1 MVMTKNSFNNSVSGL
16 IQPYSTRTQMRLM
29 SCTWLFSYF
38 STFLFTAM
46 ANTNL
51 YKRVNPS
58 GQLFSNDTSCP
69 FPISTA
75 SCTFTISG
83 AIRPATTL
91 TKSTGWLYGS
101 RGAMQ
106 VRRFRI
112 LSLSLASEVMCDGF
126 SLSWLVTRP
135 VTKGGEVPLEKF
147 SPPPL
152 EKCVGYSLKLL
163 NKVQKI
169 WAPLRKLFALVSQAG
184 YGPARHLPLSIV
196 IEHVRDI
203 LNDPAAGF
211 RTACPSFNGF
221 GLRGYAYDF
230 IWANSVTHEG
240 CLYPD
245 VRL

>member
-135 VTKGGEVPLEKF
+135 VTKGGEVPLEKL
-147 SPPPL
+147 SPPPWKNVL
-152 EKCVGYSLKLL
+152 DIAWNYWTKFKKFG
-163 NKVQKI
+163 
-169 WAPLRKLFALVSQAG
+169 
-184 YGPARHLPLSIV
+184 PLSENSSPWCPKLVTGLLVTSLSPLWSNMFAISWT
-196 IEHVRDI
+196 I
-203 LNDPAAGF
+203 LLQVSALHAH
-211 RTACPSFNGF
+211 RLMVSGF
-221 GLRGYAYDF
+221 GVMLMISFGP
-230 IWANSVTHEG
+230 I
-240 CLYPD
+240 P
-245 VRL
+245 